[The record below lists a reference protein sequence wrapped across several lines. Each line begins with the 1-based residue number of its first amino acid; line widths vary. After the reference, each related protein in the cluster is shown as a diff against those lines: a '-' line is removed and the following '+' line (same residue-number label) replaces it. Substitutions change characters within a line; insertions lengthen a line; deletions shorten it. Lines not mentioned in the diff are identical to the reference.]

1 MEVSKTSKAKII
13 GVSGGKGGT
22 GKTTV
27 AINLAVSLAKRGY
40 KVMIVDTDVDAPNV
54 STLLDTKTFNKKDVT
69 GFVPEVNLSE
79 CIQCGKCAEVCLMHA
94 VIAVPGRNPIFFHDL
109 CNGCTACKIICPTN
123 AIYDGKKVYGWT
135 YESKYEVEKDN
146 IIDIVIGELKPNE
159 PRSTTVVHETKKR
172 AAQLADQ
179 KDYDFIV
186 VDVAP
191 GAHCNVMSSVID
203 ADLVLA
209 VTETTPFGKHDLEL
223 ILEIFKERNIKSGIV
238 INRYGLVEGDG
249 GISESAKKYNVEIIG
264 KIPLDN
270 RLIKSYV
277 NMKPVVLSDPE
288 APSAKALDDLT
299 ERVLEVLECQ
309 K

>member
-1 MEVSKTSKAKII
+1 
-13 GVSGGKGGT
+13 
-22 GKTTV
+22 
-27 AINLAVSLAKRGY
+27 
-40 KVMIVDTDVDAPNV
+40 MIVDTDVDAPNV
-54 STLLDTKTFNKKDVT
+54 STLLNTEIFNKKEVT

-135 YESKYEVEKDN
+135 YESKYVIEDN
-146 IIDIVIGELKPNE
+146 NNTIDIVIGELKPNE

-172 AAQLADQ
+172 AKELAE
-179 KDYDFIV
+179 KKHYDFII

-191 GAHCNVMSSVID
+191 GAHCNVMSAVID

-223 ILEIFKERNIKSGIV
+223 ILEIFKDRNISAGIV

-249 GISESAKKYNVEIIG
+249 GIDESAKKYNVEIMA

-277 NMKPVVLSDPE
+277 NTKPVVISDPE
-288 APSAKALDDLT
+288 APSAKALEQLT
-299 ERVLEVLECQ
+299 NRVLEVL
-309 K
+309 